1 MTSFSDLTSLSN
13 NQQNIHD
20 LSRHW
25 EKTFCNANNLTVL
38 AFWKGGF
45 GRNLFKICLFPK
57 SQGNYM
63 ESNKTFFW
71 TLLIIATRRTQT
83 FMVVLQT
90 AREKCLWRI
99 VAEKTDVFIIH
110 ILEVATGGVQLK
122 KVFLESLQN
131 SQENACA
138 SLFLLKKRLW
148 HRFFLWILRNF

>member
-1 MTSFSDLTSLSN
+1 MTSSSDLTSLSN

-25 EKTFCNANNLTVL
+25 EETFCNANNLTVL
-38 AFWKGGF
+38 AFWKSGF

-83 FMVVLQT
+83 FMVVLKT

-99 VAEKTDVFIIH
+99 VAEKTDVFIIY